1 MNPRLGWL
9 ALLAASACMPAL
21 AGDAEFEHI
30 VKAIESHYGVH
41 QTHIPFMGIAN
52 FVVKVAHPEGA
63 TGLKLAVFDGVRDE
77 WRERDRFMDTIP
89 GKNLRPFVRTHS
101 HSAGNATYIFLG
113 PEGRTAK
120 STRILIATFEHDSAT
135 VIEVQANVEKLLK
148 SLEDPAHAKNELDGG
163 I

>member
-1 MNPRLGWL
+1 MNTRLCSL
-9 ALLAASACMPAL
+9 AVLAVSACLPAL
-21 AGDAEFEHI
+21 AGDGEFEHI

-41 QTHIPFMGIAN
+41 QTHIPLMGVAN

-63 TGLKLAVFDGVRDE
+63 TGLKLAVFEGIRDD
-77 WRERDRFMDTIP
+77 WRERDRVMDTVP
-89 GKNLRPFVRTHS
+89 GNNLRPFVRTHS
-101 HSAGNATYIFLG
+101 HSDGNATYIFLG
-113 PEGRTAK
+113 PEGRRAK

-148 SLEDPAHAKNELDGG
+148 SLDDPAHAKNELNGG